1 MSHRRLFS
9 LVLRGFVTFC
19 LAIAVSCSQ
28 QQPAPESEA
37 TPLLISAAASVTDAM
52 EEVGNLYTQQQP
64 NTTIQHNFGS
74 SGALQQQI
82 EQGAPADIFLS
93 AAQRQMDALEEQ
105 DLILPETRKNLLQ
118 NTIVLIVPRDG
129 ETVNSF
135 SDLNSGNI
143 SRIAVGEFESVP
155 AGQYAEEVLTNLGI
169 LEDIRDQ
176 LVFGNNV
183 RQVLSFVEAGNADAG
198 LVYATD
204 AALSD
209 RIKIVESAPANSHS
223 PIVYPIAVVKDSDH
237 PEAAQNYL
245 EFLSGETAKSVFEKY
260 GFKIAN

>member
-1 MSHRRLFS
+1 M
-9 LVLRGFVTFC
+9 LRGFVAFC
-19 LAIAVSCSQ
+19 VAIAVSCAQ

-37 TPLLISAAASVTDAM
+37 TTLLISAAASVTDAM
-52 EEVGNLYTQQQP
+52 EEVATLYPEQQP

-105 DLILPETRKNLLQ
+105 DFIRPETRKNLLQ
-118 NTIVLIVPRDG
+118 NTIVLIVPQDS

-135 SDLNSGNI
+135 SDLTSGNLR
-143 SRIAVGEFESVP
+143 RIAVGEFASVP

-169 LEDIRDQ
+169 LEDIRDK

-209 RIKIVESAPANSHS
+209 RIRIVENAPANSHS
-223 PIVYPIAVVKDSDH
+223 PIVYPIAVVQDSEN
-237 PEAAQNYL
+237 PEAAQSYL

-260 GFKIAN
+260 GFKMAT

>member
-1 MSHRRLFS
+1 MSDRRIFPF
-9 LVLRGFVTFC
+9 VLRGFVAFFV
-19 LAIAVSCSQ
+19 AIMVSCSQ

-37 TPLLISAAASVTDAM
+37 TTLLISAAASVTDAM
-52 EEVGNLYTQQQP
+52 EEVATLYPQQQP

-74 SGALQQQI
+74 AGTLQQQI

-93 AAQRQMDALEEQ
+93 AAQKQMDALEEKN
-105 DLILPETRKNLLQ
+105 LILPETRKNLLE
-118 NTIVLIVPRDG
+118 NTIVLIVPKDS
-129 ETVNSF
+129 ETVKSF
-135 SDLNSGNI
+135 SDLTSGNLN
-143 SRIAVGEFESVP
+143 RIAVGEFESVP

-169 LEDIRDQ
+169 LDRVRDK
-176 LVFGNNV
+176 LVFGNTV

-209 RIKIVESAPANSHS
+209 RVKIVENAPANSHS
-223 PIVYPIAVVKDSDH
+223 PIVYPIAVVAASNN

-245 EFLSGETAKSVFEKY
+245 EFLSGDTAKSVFEKY
-260 GFKIAN
+260 GFKMAT